1 MGGLVMAV
9 LGNVWVIP
17 ALPLVS
23 WLIITFFN
31 RRLGARAA
39 YVGTTAVL
47 GSLALAVAAFAAL
60 LARGGTPVSTS
71 LSWLAVGERRLTM
84 GLTVDNLAAVM
95 LLVVTVVSSAVHIY
109 SIGYMH
115 GDRRYQRFFGT
126 LSLFTAAML
135 TLVLADNFLLLLVA
149 WEIMGLC
156 SYLLIGH
163 WFEEDWPRMASMK
176 AFMTTRVGD
185 VAMMIGIWLLFA
197 RTGTFN
203 IAAVTHAAANGLIPP
218 AVTTIAALLLFG
230 GAVGKS
236 AQFPLHV
243 WLPDAMAGPT
253 PVSALIHAATMVAA
267 GVYLVGRS
275 YGIFLSSSTALLT
288 VAAVGGF
295 TALFAA
301 TIATVMTD
309 MKKVLAYSTI
319 SQLGYMM
326 LGLGVGGFFAG
337 LFHLMTHAF
346 FKALLFL
353 TAGSVSHAAGTLEIH
368 RMGGLGRKMKTTF
381 WTFAAGTLALAG
393 IPPLA
398 GFWSKDEILTETLR
412 SGHAVLFWMGIAT
425 AFLTAYYMTRLTCLV
440 FLGKPRDKHLY
451 EHAHES
457 PQVMTG
463 PLVAL
468 GVLAVVAGLPG
479 SPFLGGWLGK
489 FLDFGRTL
497 PGMVALGPAAGA
509 GSAAEGAVAAAAH
522 AAEGAAGAAGP
533 SALPIA
539 LGAALLGIVVGY
551 AVYGLGLVNRAR
563 LIGALRPLY
572 TLVKNKYFID
582 EFYSA
587 VLVRPAV
594 RLAELCGLIDSKVV
608 DGAVNAVGAG
618 TAELA
623 ASAGEFDLVV
633 IDGAVN
639 GVANGT
645 VAAGRQLR
653 RAHTGNVQSYMVAL
667 YAGAAVSLA
676 VLLWF
681 LF

>member
-1 MGGLVMAV
+1 MAL
-9 LGNVWVIP
+9 LGNIWIIP

-23 WLIITFFN
+23 WLVITFFN

-39 YVGTTAVL
+39 HVGTAAVL
-47 GSLALAVAAFAAL
+47 ASLALSVAAFLAL
-60 LARGGTPVSTS
+60 LGNGGMPVSAVVHW
-71 LSWLAVGERRLTM
+71 LSIGQRLFTM

-95 LLVVTVVSSAVHIY
+95 LLVVTVVSSAVHVY

-115 GDRRYQRFFGT
+115 GDRRYGRFYGT
-126 LSLFTAAML
+126 LSLFTSAML
-135 TLVLADNFLLLLVA
+135 MLVLADNFLLLLVS

-163 WFEEDWPRMASMK
+163 WFEDAWPRMASMK

-197 RTGTFN
+197 QTGTFN
-203 IAAVTHAAANGLIPP
+203 IAAITHAAANGVISP
-218 AVTTIAALLLFG
+218 AVTTIGALLLFG

-267 GVYLVGRS
+267 GVYLVARS
-275 YGIFLSSSTALLT
+275 YGIFAPSATALLA
-288 VAAVGGF
+288 VAVIGGF

-326 LGLGVGGFFAG
+326 LGLGVGGFVAG
-337 LFHLMTHAF
+337 IFHLVTHAF

-368 RMGGLGRKMKTTF
+368 QMGGLSRKMKTTF
-381 WTFAAGTLALAG
+381 WTFTAGALALAG

-398 GFWSKDEILTETLR
+398 GFWSKDEILAEAFR
-412 SGHAVLFWMGIAT
+412 SGHTVLFWMAVVT

-440 FLGKPRDKHLY
+440 FLGRPRDKHIY

-457 PQVMTG
+457 PRVMTV
-463 PLVAL
+463 PLVVL

-479 SPFLGGWLGK
+479 SPLLGGWLGR
-489 FLDFGRTL
+489 FLDFEWSL
-497 PGMVALGPAAGA
+497 PGLVSLNPMAAG
-509 GSAAEGAVAAAAH
+509 GVGAVAAGRAL
-522 AAEGAAGAAGP
+522 EGAAEAGAHGGAP
-533 SALPIA
+533 VLPIA
-539 LGAALLGIVVGY
+539 LGAAVLGILVGY
-551 AVYGLGLVNRAR
+551 AVYGLRLVRRESLLRFWA
-563 LIGALRPLY
+563 ARPLY
-572 TLVKNKYFID
+572 KLLKNKYYLD
-582 EFYSA
+582 EVYSF
-587 VLVRPAV
+587 LFVRPAV
-594 RLAELCGLIDSKVV
+594 RLAELCGLLD
-608 DGAVNAVGAG
+608 DR
-618 TAELA
+618 
-623 ASAGEFDLVV
+623 V

-639 GVANGT
+639 GVGAATAGLSASAGEFDNVVVDGAVNGVAAGT
-645 VAAGRQLR
+645 MAAGRQLR
-653 RAHTGNVQSYMVAL
+653 RAHTGNVQSYMVAI

-676 VLLWF
+676 LLLW
-681 LF
+681 LLV